1 MHFPL
6 MATVKQRFSTVYLED
21 IVGTLEDQL
30 RRTGLGNAV
39 APGARIAVATGSRG
53 IAHIAT
59 IVRTVVD
66 HIRRAGGHPFIL
78 PAMGSHGGASAEGQ
92 KQVLAAYGI
101 TAKSMGVPVEA
112 TMDVV
117 QVGELDDH
125 TPVLLNKLAREA
137 DGIVLVNRIKPHTS
151 FRGPYESG
159 LMKMMTIGLGSHK
172 GATLA
177 HSKGAQGIAGLI
189 PAWGKAILARIPV
202 VMGIAIVEN
211 ACDQTARIVALKP
224 GEFESREPLLLEEA
238 RRAMPRLLVQ
248 GIDLLIVEEMG
259 KDISGTGMDTN
270 VIGRMQLP
278 GVEEPGTPGIGRIAV
293 LDLTERTHG
302 NASGLG
308 LADIITRRLFDKI
321 DLKATYANVFTTTY
335 LNRAF
340 IPVIMETDRE
350 AIGAALDVLRLT
362 DPAQARVVRIKNT
375 LSLERIQVSQALL
388 DECASHPRIEQAGA
402 LQSLAF
408 ARDGALIRL
417 GSESE

>member
-6 MATVKQRFSTVYLED
+6 MATVNRRFSTVAVED

-30 RRTGLGNAV
+30 RRNGHAI

-78 PAMGSHGGASAEGQ
+78 PAMGSHGGGSTEGQ
-92 KQVLAAYGI
+92 KQVLAGYGI
-101 TAKSMGVPVEA
+101 TEVSMGAPVEA

-117 QVGELDDH
+117 QVGELEDY

-137 DGIVLVNRIKPHTS
+137 DGIVLVNRIKPHPS
-151 FRGPYESG
+151 FRGPFESG

-177 HSKGAQGIAGLI
+177 HSKGAQGIARLI
-189 PAWGKAILARIPV
+189 HAWGRTILDRMPV
-202 VMGIAIVEN
+202 IMGIAVVEN
-211 ACDQTARIVALKP
+211 ACDRTGRIVALKP
-224 GEFESREPLLLEEA
+224 EEFESREPLLLEEA
-238 RRAMPRLLVQ
+238 RQAMPCLLVE

-278 GVEEPGTPGIGRIAV
+278 GVEEPETPAIARIAV
-293 LDLTERTHG
+293 LDLTERTNG

-308 LADIITRRLFDKI
+308 LADLITRRLFDKI

-335 LNRAF
+335 LNRAY
-340 IPVIMETDRE
+340 IPVIMEPDRE
-350 AIGAALDVLRLT
+350 AIKAALNVLRLPDLT
-362 DPAQARVVRIKNT
+362 QARIVRIKNT

-388 DECASHPRIEQAGA
+388 DECRNHPQIDQAGA
-402 LQSLAF
+402 LQPFDF
-408 ARDGALIRL
+408 ASDGTLIRL
-417 GSESE
+417 GM